1 MLTGNFNR
9 VFEQLLVKAAC
20 HRIVWQRFVP
30 VRKEGQESLWE
41 TDELRAVR
49 CRPVNQVAGDLGR
62 TVKINERGLR
72 LNSSQSNLRKSEA
85 TVGFQSYMLPIG
97 KIHGDNVSSL
107 IIAKSPPIP
116 FLRRRI
122 WLRRGFRE
130 AAASIVDIPGSPW
143 EDLTTLT
150 ILYLYEMGSAR
161 VS

>member
-1 MLTGNFNR
+1 M
-9 VFEQLLVKAAC
+9 
-20 HRIVWQRFVP
+20 
-30 VRKEGQESLWE
+30 
-41 TDELRAVR
+41 R
-49 CRPVNQVAGDLGR
+49 CRLVNQVAGGLGR
-62 TVKINERGLR
+62 TVKINERGLG
-72 LNSSQSNLRKSEA
+72 LNSSQSNLPKSEA

-122 WLRRGFRE
+122 WLGRGFRE

-143 EDLTTLT
+143 EDLITLT
-150 ILYLYEMGSAR
+150 ILYLYEMESAR